1 MDNINSYII
10 IVIYPD
16 GTIEKVARDSRNN
29 HIEYMISLINSSVKL
44 KTLIKEKN
52 IYIPIDEEEIKRS
65 QTHDLDEKFA
75 KEGIIVLHNMLVDL
89 NIDWFQSFHISL
101 PSNLTSE
108 QKEIMHNIVSK
119 YDLSESWYG
128 LLQDD
133 ELVDIKYDDML
144 NMISDKVK

>member
-16 GTIEKVARDSRNN
+16 GTIEKVARDSRND